1 MQQDHRVVACVEEVA
16 AAAAAAAAAGRR
28 LAETVVGEGSAAG
41 EMAGGS
47 GAEVDVAAVIE
58 TAHAVAAWAA
68 TVEATAVT

>member
-1 MQQDHRVVACVEEVA
+1 MQQDHRVVACVEEV